1 LGNMFAGRLST
12 ELILRSPQYMNA
24 CDEYEIDL
32 RGNKLSAIE
41 NLGGTENQFDSIDL
55 SDNEIVKL
63 EGFPLLPRLKTILL
77 NNNRVTRISKGLE
90 TSIPNL
96 ETLVLTGNRISN
108 VQDLQNL
115 KNLTKLRRLIV
126 LDNRVTQ
133 IPDYRLKV
141 INALPQ
147 LKMLDFH
154 RVKLEERK
162 KAEKVYENGG
172 DEAMG
177 DAEEE
182 KEPPKKKTGE
192 TKKVDVTAIKAA
204 IANAQT
210 LEEIQR
216 LEAVLQQQQ

>member
-1 LGNMFAGRLST
+1 MFAGRLST

-32 RGNKLSAIE
+32 RGNKVSAIE

-77 NNNRVTRISKGLE
+77 NNNRITRISKSLE

-108 VQDLQNL
+108 LQDLQNL

-126 LDNRVTQ
+126 LDNRVVK

-147 LKMLDFH
+147 LKMLDYH
-154 RVKLEERK
+154 KVKLEERK
-162 KAEKVYENGG
+162 KAETVYENGG
-172 DEAMG
+172 ADVTMS
-177 DAEEE
+177 DAVEEE
-182 KEPPKKKTGE
+182 KEAPKKNGE
-192 TKKVDVTAIKAA
+192 AKKVDVTAIKAA

-216 LEAVLQQQQ
+216 LEAALQQQ